1 MTSLEDIRRRF
12 SEHLPKLHSR
22 DAKIRASVAVVLC
35 PANGD
40 VHVLLIERAES
51 EGDRW
56 SGHIA
61 FPGGRVDPADSSPR
75 HAAERETREE
85 TGVDLSRGEYLG
97 RLDDLTGAVESILVS
112 AFVYAA
118 SDPGPLVLNAEVK
131 QAFWMPLSEICAP
144 DRHVE
149 RSFTYADR
157 EIDVP
162 AIRVLERG
170 ETVLWG
176 ISYRFLELL
185 LQVIGGE
192 IPRMAWHSDL

>member
-22 DAKIRASVAVVLC
+22 DAKIRASVAVVLST
-35 PANGD
+35 ANGD
-40 VHVLLIERAES
+40 VRVLLIERAES
-51 EGDRW
+51 ESDRW

-61 FPGGRVDPADSSPR
+61 FPGGRVDPADPSPR
-75 HAAERETREE
+75 HAAERETLEE
-85 TGVDLSRGEYLG
+85 TGVDLHPAEYLG
-97 RLDDLTGAVESILVS
+97 RLDDLTGSVESVLVS
-112 AFVYAA
+112 AFVYVV
-118 SDPGPLVLNAEVK
+118 SDPGPFVLNAEVK
-131 QAFWMPLSEICAP
+131 QAFWMPLSELCDP

-149 RSFTYADR
+149 RIFTYADR

-162 AIRVLERG
+162 AIRVLER
-170 ETVLWG
+170 EKPVLWG

-192 IPRMAWHSDL
+192 IPLMPWHSDL